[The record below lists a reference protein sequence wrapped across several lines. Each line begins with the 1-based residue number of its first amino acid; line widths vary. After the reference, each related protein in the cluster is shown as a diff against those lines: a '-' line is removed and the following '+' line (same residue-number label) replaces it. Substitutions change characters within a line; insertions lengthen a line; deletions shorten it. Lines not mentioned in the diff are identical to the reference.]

1 MLIQSTYVF
10 RLLGCKTHLHTA
22 ASVGHDREAQADALS
37 THLQQV
43 AVAVQ
48 NRFIPIFLVPDAAQY
63 GNEQRH
69 KQLQKHR
76 RRRHEPSVIRA
87 SPPVPDHMQQR
98 ELLADRTQQLNATS
112 KPMSAGQP
120 PQAEPN
126 MLMVV
131 VYGLGNAAMNIWYWL
146 PTQEEML
153 LWLSQYMPFA
163 DALIMDYYRLKLGS
177 LPNTVVV
184 HEVPVD
190 PLDQALRDAWVHR

>member
-1 MLIQSTYVF
+1 MLGQSMYVF
-10 RLLGCKTHLHTA
+10 CMLSCKKCSYNTTSAGQEGKL
-22 ASVGHDREAQADALS
+22 QADALS
-37 THLQQV
+37 THLHQV

-48 NRFIPIFLVPDAAQY
+48 NGFIPIFLVPDAAQY

-69 KQLQKHR
+69 KQMQKHR
-76 RRRHEPSVIRA
+76 KRRHEPSVIRA
-87 SPPVPDHMQQR
+87 SPPVPEHVQQR
-98 ELLADRTQQLNATS
+98 ELLADKTENLNATS
-112 KPMSAGQP
+112 KPVSVGQP

-126 MLMVV
+126 MLMIV

-163 DALIMDYYRLKLGS
+163 DALIMDYFRLKLGS
-177 LPNTVVV
+177 LPTTFVV